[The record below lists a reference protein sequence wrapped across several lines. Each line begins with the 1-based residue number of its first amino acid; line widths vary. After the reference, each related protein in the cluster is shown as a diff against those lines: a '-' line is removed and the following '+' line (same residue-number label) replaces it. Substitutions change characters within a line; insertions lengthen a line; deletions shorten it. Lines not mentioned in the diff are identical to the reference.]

1 MDPPIQNGFW
11 SLPYFLC
18 STQEVKLKFEQTKG
32 NILLLINSALSPPLS
47 PQHWS
52 QMSPNSQKYLHASL
66 YCCVDLVKQCFNSLL
81 RQRMEFLFTIFT
93 ISEIWVTLN
102 SPYHFVSLAHD
113 LHPRAWALKVKLTGF
128 PSSTHSVSFLIHL
141 IGFRCTFFS
150 GAMNLR

>member
-1 MDPPIQNGFW
+1 MHQVMDPPIQNGFW

-81 RQRMEFLFTIFT
+81 RQRMDFFVYHIYHFRNMSNTEFTIPFCQSCPRSSSKSMSFEGKT
-93 ISEIWVTLN
+93 NWISILN
-102 SPYHFVSLAHD
+102 SQ
-113 LHPRAWALKVKLTGF
+113 
-128 PSSTHSVSFLIHL
+128 
-141 IGFRCTFFS
+141 C
-150 GAMNLR
+150 